1 MPLPAYR
8 RAQRAE
14 PAGGPST
21 VTVMLLIMAPA
32 VFGAAILRP
41 RSSR

>member
-1 MPLPAYR
+1 VPLPAYR

-14 PAGGPST
+14 PAGGPGT